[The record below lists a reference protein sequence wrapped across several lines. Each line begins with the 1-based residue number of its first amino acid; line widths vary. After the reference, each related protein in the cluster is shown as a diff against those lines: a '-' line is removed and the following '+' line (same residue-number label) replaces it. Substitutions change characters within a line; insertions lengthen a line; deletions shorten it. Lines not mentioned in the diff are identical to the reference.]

1 MDLWQLIA
9 RDHEN
14 IAHLI
19 HETPYALNSPGVVRS
34 RERLLAE
41 LIDEL
46 GAHAAALDA
55 SLYAP
60 LSRDD
65 GTRHIIEELRR
76 EHREFMQQL
85 GNLAQYALKN
95 SVGWLNMFE
104 DATTLVDQHLYR
116 QKQELL
122 PAVRELVGP
131 EEVRNA
137 TRRYVRAKLRALQ
150 ARRRALGGLVS
161 SEIAF
166 TATICAAA
174 VGLGLLAWRRGWLSG
189 LGSDQRPTRSR
200 ADEGWGQAKGALAE
214 PSALGPSNTS
224 NNPQPRK
231 GESSYSAMFR
241 RVAGQNQGVP
251 THPLS
256 SVDTASRETRYRAN
270 PQRDV
275 LREMVLPALA
285 EANKGWEEHGFQIY
299 LKDETL
305 TESRGGSA
313 DRPRVSFRIARATLP
328 VDLVASRAPHF
339 TFRRTAENEVR
350 FAIQPPGSPAVDKSQ
365 AGDVGEGGDLT
376 PEKLREVLEHAL
388 QLALADAI

>member
-41 LIDEL
+41 LMDEL
-46 GAHAAALDA
+46 EAHAAAMDA
-55 SLYAP
+55 SLFAP
-60 LSRDD
+60 LRHED
-65 GTRHIIEELRR
+65 GTRHLVEELRR

-85 GNLAQYALKN
+85 GNLARYALKN

-116 QKQELL
+116 QNQKLL
-122 PAVRELVGP
+122 PAARELLGP

-189 LGSDQRPTRSR
+189 LRSDQRPTRSR

-256 SVDTASRETRYRAN
+256 SVDTAPREARYRAD

-305 TESRGGSA
+305 TENRDQPA
-313 DRPRVSFRIARATLP
+313 DQPRVSFRIARATLP
-328 VDLVASRAPHF
+328 ADLVADRAPQF
-339 TFRRTAENEVR
+339 TFQGSAGNEVR
-350 FAIQPPGSPAVDKSQ
+350 FSVQ
-365 AGDVGEGGDLT
+365 APDSAGADLGQTSDIREGGDLT
-376 PEKLREVLEHAL
+376 PEKLQEVLEHAL
-388 QLALADAI
+388 RMALAEAI